1 MKMKNKK
8 MKDEHEKWKR
18 NKMKN
23 KEWKMKYEINKLK

>member
-8 MKDEHEKWKR
+8 MKDEHEKWK
-18 NKMKN
+18 KIKN